1 MKIFL
6 AGCGT
11 MGSGIAQTFA
21 VNGHEVYMFDQEMS
35 FIDRGYGMI
44 EKQLKRQVEK
54 QRMTQEDADAALAR
68 LHKTLEVK
76 DAAEVDMVI
85 EAIFENMEVKRAIY
99 KELDEV
105 CKEDCLFCSNTSSLS
120 ITEMARGFKHEAR
133 FVGFHFF
140 NPAPVMKLIEVIR
153 GNSSSDET
161 VEKAFEIARAIGKD
175 PVLVKENA
183 GFIVNR
189 ILVPMINEAADLYDR
204 GIASAEDID
213 KAMRLGANHPMGPLE
228 LGDLIGLD
236 IVLNIMNVLLDETG
250 DPKYRPAVILRKMV
264 RAGKLGRKSGQ
275 GFYDY
280 TKK

>member
-21 VNGHEVYMFDQEMS
+21 VNGHEVYMYDQEMS
-35 FIDRGYGMI
+35 FVERGYGMI
-44 EKQLKRQVEK
+44 EKQLARQLEK
-54 QRMTQEDADAALAR
+54 ERMTKEEVGQALGR
-68 LHKTLEVK
+68 LHKTLEVQ
-76 DAAEVDMVI
+76 DAADCDMVI
-85 EAIFENMEVKRAIY
+85 EAIFEVMAAKRDIF
-99 KELDEV
+99 EDLDPV

-120 ITEMARGFKHEAR
+120 ITEMARGFRHEAN

-140 NPAPVMKLIEVIR
+140 NPAPVMKLIEIIR
-153 GNSSSDET
+153 GDASSDQA
-161 VEKAFEIARAIGKD
+161 VERAFEIARAINKD
-175 PVLVKENA
+175 PVLVRESP
-183 GFIVNR
+183 GFVVNR
-189 ILVPMINEAADLYDR
+189 ILVPMINEAAELFDH

-213 KAMRLGANHPMGPLE
+213 KAMRLGSNHPMGPLE

-250 DPKYRPAVILRKMV
+250 DPKYKPALILKRMV

-275 GFYDY
+275 GFYNY
-280 TKK
+280 QKK